1 MKRMIMTL
9 VAIWMMI
16 TSMNA
21 QRLTNIQAEARFITD
36 KMVVELGLSSVQRNS
51 ILNINLNY
59 LNGIRSYRDIDAYGW
74 HYRNKQLKRM
84 MTARQWKRFK
94 DSYYFY
100 RPIGWQNHVY
110 VHHIYT
116 KYPKHNWGHDKRR
129 PRPECSYGRPGWP
142 GGTHV
147 TYGPGKPDKHHKHH
161 KHHKHDKKWKHDKKK
176 WKHDKKKWKHDRDW
190 DDDDDDDDD
199 D

>member
-1 MKRMIMTL
+1 MKRMIMTM

-16 TSMNA
+16 SSMNA
-21 QRLTNIQAEARFITD
+21 QRLTDIQAEARFITD
-36 KMVVELGLSSVQRNS
+36 KMVVELGLSSAQRNNL
-51 ILNINLNY
+51 LNIN
-59 LNGIRSYRDIDAYGW
+59 
-74 HYRNKQLKRM
+74 
-84 MTARQWKRFK
+84 
-94 DSYYFY
+94 
-100 RPIGWQNHVY
+100 Y

-129 PRPECSYGRPGWP
+129 PRPECNYGRPGWP

-147 TYGPGKPDKHHKHH
+147 TYGPGKPGKHH
-161 KHHKHDKKWKHDKKK
+161 KHHKHDKKWKY
-176 WKHDKKKWKHDRDW
+176 DKKKWKHDRDW